1 MGDFRMKKR
10 KWLSVLLSCIF
21 AITMLAGCAGNE
33 PGGENNAAPK
43 EDYSIKIGGSSTL
56 APIIA
61 QCADNFTEEFKT
73 WDKVDASLPE
83 EPIVIFVSTGGSGFG
98 LKSAIDGTFDFGMV
112 SKTLKDEEKEQFA
125 EGSIT
130 QLGSDVL
137 VIGVNSANPVAQ
149 VKPDLTT
156 EELVAIFSG
165 QIKNWQELDPALPKR
180 PIVVAVRDLGG
191 GASEVF
197 DSAVMK
203 GTPISDEALQIP
215 SMGALAG
222 KIMDNA
228 DTIGY
233 VSSGLVNQNPDKIKP
248 LSVDGIAPTL
258 ENINSGA
265 YKIGRPLLLVSK
277 DTPDNMEQKFLD
289 YLLSEKGLKV
299 VEDLGYVPVIP

>member
-1 MGDFRMKKR
+1 MKR
-10 KWLSVLLSCIF
+10 KTWLTVLLVSILALCL
-21 AITMLAGCAGNE
+21 LAGCAGNKQGSE
-33 PGGENNAAPK
+33 KDAAPEK
-43 EDYSIKIGGSSTL
+43 TTASIKIGGSSTM

-61 QCADNFTEEFKT
+61 KCADNFTEEFKT

-98 LKSAIDGTFDFGMV
+98 IKSAADGTFDFGMV
-112 SKTLKDEEKEQFA
+112 TKDLKDEEKEQFA
-125 EGSIT
+125 NGSIT

-137 VIGVNSANPVAQ
+137 DIGVNSANPVAK

-165 QIKNWQELDPALPKR
+165 KIKTWKELDSALSDR
-180 PIVVAVRDLGG
+180 SIVVAVRDLGG

-197 DSAVMK
+197 DKAVMK
-203 GTPISDEALQIP
+203 GTPISPEALQIP

-233 VSSGLVNQNPDKIKP
+233 VSSGLVNQNPDKIIP

-258 ENINSGA
+258 ENINSGK

-277 DTPDNMEQKFLD
+277 DKPDNRQQKFLD
-289 YLLSEKGLKV
+289 YLQSDKGLKV
-299 VEDLGYVPVIP
+299 VEEMGYIPVSR

>member
-1 MGDFRMKKR
+1 MVKR
-10 KWLSVLLSCIF
+10 RIWLSVLLCCILAF
-21 AITMLAGCAGNE
+21 TMLAGCASNE
-33 PGGENNAAPK
+33 TGSENNAAPT

-61 QCADNFTEEFKT
+61 QCADSFTEEFKT
-73 WDKVDASLPE
+73 WDKVDTSLPE

-98 LKSAIDGTFDFGMV
+98 LKSAVDGTFDFGMV
-112 SKTLKDEEKEQFA
+112 SKNLKDEEKEQFA
-125 EGSIT
+125 NGSIT

-137 VIGVNSANPVAQ
+137 IIGVNSENPVAQ

-156 EELVAIFSG
+156 EELVSIFSG
-165 QIKNWQELDPALPKR
+165 KIKNWQELDPALPDR
-180 PIVVAVRDLGG
+180 SIVVTVRDLGG

-222 KIMDNA
+222 KIMDNK

-233 VSSGLVNQNPDKIKP
+233 VSSGLVNQNPDKITP
-248 LSVDGIAPTL
+248 ISVDGIAPTL

-265 YKIGRPLLLVSK
+265 YKIGRALLLVSK
-277 DTPDNMEQKFLD
+277 DKPDNMEQKFLD
-289 YLLSEKGLKV
+289 YLLSEKGLGV
-299 VEDLGYVPVIP
+299 VEELGYVPVAR

>member
-1 MGDFRMKKR
+1 MVKR
-10 KWLSVLLSCIF
+10 KAWLSVLLCCVLAF
-21 AITMLAGCAGNE
+21 ALLAGCTSNDSAGE
-33 PGGENNAAPK
+33 DDAAST
-43 EDYSIKIGGSSTL
+43 ESYSIRIGGSSTL

-61 QCADNFTEEFKT
+61 KCADNFTEEFKT
-73 WDKVDASLPE
+73 WDKVDPSLPE

-98 LKSAIDGTFDFGMV
+98 LKSALDGTFDFGMV

-125 EGSIT
+125 DGSIT

-137 VIGVNSANPVAQ
+137 VIGVNSENPVAE

-156 EELVAIFSG
+156 EELVSIFSG
-165 QIKNWQELDPALPKR
+165 EIKNWNELDPALPDR

-191 GASEVF
+191 GAAEVF
-197 DSAVMK
+197 DNTIMK

-215 SMGALAG
+215 SMGALAA

-233 VSSGLVNQNPDKIKP
+233 VSSGLVNQNPDKIIP
-248 LSVDGIAPTL
+248 ISVDGIAPTL

-265 YKIGRPLLLVSK
+265 YKVGRPLLLVSK
-277 DTPDNMEQKFLD
+277 DTPDERQQKFLD
-289 YLLSEKGLKV
+289 YLLSEEGLQV
-299 VEDLGYVPVIP
+299 VEELGYVPVAR

>member
-1 MGDFRMKKR
+1 MKRR
-10 KWLSVLLSCIF
+10 KWLSLLLCFIL

-33 PGGENNAAPK
+33 TGNKDNAAAPK
-43 EDYSIKIGGSSTL
+43 DNSIKIGGSSTL

-61 QCADNFTEEFKT
+61 QCADDFTEEFKT
-73 WDKVDASLPE
+73 WNNVDPSLPE

-98 LKSAIDGTFDFGMV
+98 LKSALDGTFDFGMV

-125 EGSIT
+125 NGSIT

-137 VIGVNSANPVAQ
+137 VIGVNAANPVAQ
-149 VKPDLTT
+149 VKPSLTT
-156 EELVAIFSG
+156 EELVSIFSG
-165 QIKNWQELDPALPKR
+165 QIKNWKELDPALPDR

-197 DSAVMK
+197 DAAIMK
-203 GTPISDEALQIP
+203 GTPISEEALQIP

-233 VSSGLVNQNPDKIKP
+233 VSSGLVNQNPDKIIP
-248 LSVDGIAPTL
+248 ISVDGIAPTL

-265 YKIGRPLLLVSK
+265 YKVGRPLLLVSK
-277 DTPDNMEQKFLD
+277 DQPDLREQKFLD

-299 VEDLGYVPVIP
+299 VEELGYIPVAQ

>member
-1 MGDFRMKKR
+1 
-10 KWLSVLLSCIF
+10 
-21 AITMLAGCAGNE
+21 
-33 PGGENNAAPK
+33 
-43 EDYSIKIGGSSTL
+43 
-56 APIIA
+56 
-61 QCADNFTEEFKT
+61 
-73 WDKVDASLPE
+73 
-83 EPIVIFVSTGGSGFG
+83 
-98 LKSAIDGTFDFGMV
+98 
-112 SKTLKDEEKEQFA
+112 
-125 EGSIT
+125 
-130 QLGSDVL
+130 
-137 VIGVNSANPVAQ
+137 
-149 VKPDLTT
+149 LTT

-165 QIKNWQELDPALPKR
+165 KIKNWKELDSALPDR

-222 KIMDNA
+222 KIMDNT

-233 VSSGLVNQNPDKIKP
+233 VSSGLVNQNLDKITA

-265 YKIGRPLLLVSK
+265 YKIGRALLLVSK
-277 DTPDNMEQKFLD
+277 DKPNDMEQKFLD

-299 VEDLGYVPVIP
+299 VEELGYVPFAN

>member
-1 MGDFRMKKR
+1 MKR
-10 KWLSVLLSCIF
+10 GIWLSVLLCCILAF
-21 AITMLAGCAGNE
+21 TMLAGCTSNESGN
-33 PGGENNAAPK
+33 ENNAVPT

-73 WDKVDASLPE
+73 WNKVDASLPE

-98 LKSAIDGTFDFGMV
+98 LKSALDGTFDFGMV
-112 SKTLKDEEKEQFA
+112 SKNLKDDEKEQFA
-125 EGSIT
+125 NGSIT

-137 VIGVNSANPVAQ
+137 VIGVNSENPVAQ
-149 VKPDLTT
+149 IKPDLTT
-156 EELVAIFSG
+156 EELVSIFSG
-165 QIKNWQELDPALPKR
+165 KIKNWQELDPALPDR
-180 PIVVAVRDLGG
+180 SIVVAVRDLGG

-222 KIMDNA
+222 KIMENT

-233 VSSGLVNQNPDKIKP
+233 VSSGLVNQNPDKITP

-277 DTPDNMEQKFLD
+277 DKPDNMEQKFLD
-289 YLLSEKGLKV
+289 YLLSEKGLGV
-299 VEDLGYVPVIP
+299 VEELGYVPVAH

>member
-1 MGDFRMKKR
+1 MRR
-10 KWLSVLLSCIF
+10 KPWLIILLISILSLCLLS
-21 AITMLAGCAGNE
+21 GCANNE
-33 PGGENNAAPK
+33 QGAETTASAEK
-43 EDYSIKIGGSSTL
+43 TSIKIGGSSTM

-61 QCADNFTEEFKT
+61 KCADNFTDEFKT
-73 WDKVDASLPE
+73 WNKVDASLPE
-83 EPIVIFVSTGGSGFG
+83 EPIVIYVSTGGSGFG
-98 LKSAIDGTFDFGMV
+98 LKSAVDGTFDFGMV
-112 SKTLKDEEKEQFA
+112 TKDLKDEEKEQFA
-125 EGSIT
+125 NGSIV

-137 VIGVNSANPVAQ
+137 DIGVNAANPVAE
-149 VKPDLTT
+149 VKPDLST

-165 QIKNWQELDPALPKR
+165 ELKTWKELDPALPDR

-197 DSAVMK
+197 DKAVMK
-203 GTPISDEALQIP
+203 GTPISPEALQIP

-248 LSVDGIAPTL
+248 LSVDGVAPTL
-258 ENINSGA
+258 ENITSGE

-277 DTPDNMEQKFLD
+277 DKPNKLQQSFLD
-289 YLLSEKGLKV
+289 YLQSDQCMKV
-299 VEDLGYVPVIP
+299 VEEMGYIPVAN

>member
-1 MGDFRMKKR
+1 MKR
-10 KWLSVLLSCIF
+10 GIWLSVLLCCILAF
-21 AITMLAGCAGNE
+21 TMLAGCTSNESGN
-33 PGGENNAAPK
+33 ENNAVPT

-73 WDKVDASLPE
+73 WNKVDASLPE

-98 LKSAIDGTFDFGMV
+98 LKSALDGTFDFGMV
-112 SKTLKDEEKEQFA
+112 SKNLKDDEKEQFA
-125 EGSIT
+125 NGSIT

-137 VIGVNSANPVAQ
+137 VIGVNSENPVAQ
-149 VKPDLTT
+149 IKPDLTT
-156 EELVAIFSG
+156 EELVSIFSG
-165 QIKNWQELDPALPKR
+165 KIKNWQELDPALPDR
-180 PIVVAVRDLGG
+180 SIVVAVRDLGG

-222 KIMDNA
+222 KIMENT

-233 VSSGLVNQNPDKIKP
+233 VSSGLVNQNPDKITP

-277 DTPDNMEQKFLD
+277 DKPDNMEQKFLD

>member
-1 MGDFRMKKR
+1 MVKR
-10 KWLSVLLSCIF
+10 RIWLSVLLCCILAF
-21 AITMLAGCAGNE
+21 TMLAGCASNE
-33 PGGENNAAPK
+33 TGSENNAAPT

-61 QCADNFTEEFKT
+61 QCADSFTEEFKT
-73 WDKVDASLPE
+73 WDKVDTSLPE

-98 LKSAIDGTFDFGMV
+98 LKSAVDGTFDFGMV
-112 SKTLKDEEKEQFA
+112 SKNLKDEEKEQFA
-125 EGSIT
+125 NGSIT

-137 VIGVNSANPVAQ
+137 IIGVNSENPVAQ

-156 EELVAIFSG
+156 EELVSIFSG
-165 QIKNWQELDPALPKR
+165 KIKNWQELDPALPDR
-180 PIVVAVRDLGG
+180 SIVVAVRDLGG

-197 DSAVMK
+197 DAAVMK

-222 KIMDNA
+222 KIMDNK

-233 VSSGLVNQNPDKIKP
+233 VSSGLVNQNPDKITP
-248 LSVDGIAPTL
+248 ISVDGIAPTL

-265 YKIGRPLLLVSK
+265 YKIGRALLLVSK
-277 DTPDNMEQKFLD
+277 DKPDNMEQKFLD
-289 YLLSEKGLKV
+289 YLLSEKGLGV
-299 VEDLGYVPVIP
+299 VEELGYVPVAR

>member
-1 MGDFRMKKR
+1 VKR
-10 KWLSVLLSCIF
+10 GIWLSVLLCCILAF
-21 AITMLAGCAGNE
+21 TMLAGCTSNESGN
-33 PGGENNAAPK
+33 ENNAVPT

-73 WDKVDASLPE
+73 WNKVDASLPE

-98 LKSAIDGTFDFGMV
+98 LKSALDGTFDFGMV
-112 SKTLKDEEKEQFA
+112 SKNLKDDEKEQFA
-125 EGSIT
+125 NGSIT

-137 VIGVNSANPVAQ
+137 VIGVNSENPVAQ
-149 VKPDLTT
+149 IKPDLTT
-156 EELVAIFSG
+156 EELVSIFSG
-165 QIKNWQELDPALPKR
+165 KIKNWQELDPALPDR
-180 PIVVAVRDLGG
+180 SIVVAVRDLGG

-222 KIMDNA
+222 KIMENT

-233 VSSGLVNQNPDKIKP
+233 VSSGLVNQNPDKITP

-277 DTPDNMEQKFLD
+277 DKPDNMEQKFLD
-289 YLLSEKGLKV
+289 YLLSEKGLGV
-299 VEDLGYVPVIP
+299 VEELGYVPVAH

>member
-1 MGDFRMKKR
+1 VRR
-10 KWLSVLLSCIF
+10 RILLSVLLCCMLAF
-21 AITMLAGCAGNE
+21 TMLAGCASNE
-33 PGGENNAAPK
+33 SGSDNNAAPT

-61 QCADNFTEEFKT
+61 QCGDNFTEEFKT
-73 WDKVDASLPE
+73 WDKVDPSLPAA
-83 EPIVIFVSTGGSGFG
+83 PIVIFVSTGGSGFG
-98 LKSAIDGTFDFGMV
+98 MKSALDGTFDFGMV
-112 SKTLKDEEKEQFA
+112 SKNLKDEEKAQFA
-125 EGSIT
+125 DGSIT

-137 VIGVNSANPVAQ
+137 VIGVNSANPVAK
-149 VKPDLTT
+149 VKPNLTT
-156 EELVAIFSG
+156 EELVSIFSG
-165 QIKNWQELDPALPKR
+165 KIKNWQELDPALPNR
-180 PIVVAVRDLGG
+180 PIIVAVRDLGG

-197 DSAVMK
+197 DTAVMK

-233 VSSGLVNQNPDKIKP
+233 VSSGLVNQNPDKIAA

-265 YKIGRPLLLVSK
+265 YKIGRALLLVSK
-277 DTPDNMEQKFLD
+277 DKPKNMEQKFLD
-289 YLLSEKGLKV
+289 YLVSEKGLKV
-299 VEDLGYVPVIP
+299 VEELGYVPFAQQ